1 MCSVQPHINKAWTLW
16 ELGQSFLKYFRI
28 FTCTWKCTC
37 TCMSCW
43 SSMAFSYQLNRLT
56 EEELAKDAKEEFG
69 ETKNLVEVILWGCL
83 RGHSYSCFQT
93 SMKDLRT
100 WMSKSPHLHSIQQ
113 DDVVRYWNLDIK
125 SFFHIIFQ
133 VLKTFLRGCKFS
145 MERTKVSDKTI
156 DILCLGW
163 LFF

>member
-1 MCSVQPHINKAWTLW
+1 MFCFRVFHLWSVLSAASCQQSLNSMRTWT
-16 ELGQSFLKYFRI
+16 KI
-28 FTCTWKCTC
+28 FEIFQDLQLHLEPCTCTWK
-37 TCMSCW
+37 SCW

-125 SFFHIIFQ
+125 KNLSGPKDVPPRMQI
-133 VLKTFLRGCKFS
+133 
-145 MERTKVSDKTI
+145 
-156 DILCLGW
+156 
-163 LFF
+163 